1 MNNEELGRLHLES
14 KRRRTGKE
22 DEEEQEKEQQEKE
35 QQVLLPL
42 VNQQEKYV
50 MCLDLT
56 DEVEDEDCQ
65 PHVQQQRQRV
75 AVARRA
81 LPLQDIE
88 LLEEAEKEFGEVIRP
103 CGTSKDRLKKSRG
116 RKESLPIVV
125 CDDILCDCRVR
136 CLEGYEC
143 HKNKHVQCINL
154 VRKEGDILKC
164 YLCGSKIV

>member
-1 MNNEELGRLHLES
+1 
-14 KRRRTGKE
+14 
-22 DEEEQEKEQQEKE
+22 
-35 QQVLLPL
+35 
-42 VNQQEKYV
+42 

-56 DEVEDEDCQ
+56 DEVEDEDYQ
-65 PHVQQQRQRV
+65 PPVQQQQQRQRV

-88 LLEEAEKEFGEVIRP
+88 LLEEAEREFGEVIRP

>member
-22 DEEEQEKEQQEKE
+22 EEEEEEEEEKVVLPVVNDEQK
-35 QQVLLPL
+35 
-42 VNQQEKYV
+42 KYI

-56 DEVEDEDCQ
+56 NEEEEEHHYQ
-65 PHVQQQRQRV
+65 PHVQQQQQQV

-88 LLEEAEKEFGEVIRP
+88 LLDEAEREFSEVIRP
-103 CGTSKDRLKKSRG
+103 YGTSKDRLKKSRG
-116 RKESLPIVV
+116 KCEEEPIVV

-143 HKNKHVQCINL
+143 KKNKHVQCINL
-154 VRKEGDILKC
+154 VKKECGVLKC

>member
-22 DEEEQEKEQQEKE
+22 EEEEEEEKVVLPVVNDEQK
-35 QQVLLPL
+35 
-42 VNQQEKYV
+42 KYI

-56 DEVEDEDCQ
+56 NEEEEEHHYQ
-65 PHVQQQRQRV
+65 PHVQQQQQQV

-88 LLEEAEKEFGEVIRP
+88 LLDEAEREFSEVIRP
-103 CGTSKDRLKKSRG
+103 YGTSKDRLKKSRG
-116 RKESLPIVV
+116 KCEEEPIVV

-143 HKNKHVQCINL
+143 KKNKHVQCINL
-154 VRKEGDILKC
+154 VKKECGVLKC